1 MRIAV
6 PKEARPGET
15 RVALDPESCRKL
27 VQLGAQLAV
36 EAGAGAA
43 GNAASTTNAPAPAA
57 PAAGDTATVSSV
69 AVQLAKLGTAV
80 DQSSGVDSAKV
91 ASLQA
96 AISNGTYQVNS
107 QSVADKLLATQN
119 EGQ

>member
-1 MRIAV
+1 MSNKIGGYSPATPV
-6 PKEARPGET
+6 VTGNGPST
-15 RVALDPESCRKL
+15 
-27 VQLGAQLAV
+27 
-36 EAGAGAA
+36 GAGS
-43 GNAASTTNAPAPAA
+43 ASSTGSTANAPAPAA
-57 PAAGDTATVSSV
+57 PSTGDTATVSSV
-69 AVQLAKLGTAV
+69 AIQLAKLGTAV

-96 AISNGTYQVNS
+96 AINAGTYQVNA

>member
-1 MRIAV
+1 MSNKIGGYSS
-6 PKEARPGET
+6 PSTP
-15 RVALDPESCRKL
+15 L
-27 VQLGAQLAV
+27 VTGGGPS
-36 EAGAGAA
+36 AGAGTAS
-43 GNAASTTNAPAPAA
+43 NAASTTNAPAPAA
-57 PAAGDTATVSSV
+57 PSAGDTATVSSV

-91 ASLQA
+91 ASLQT
-96 AISNGTYQVNS
+96 AINNGTYQVNA